1 MLAGVMSM
9 PATLRGVPLT
19 GLRLGAPL
27 GSGSGGVAWAATLD
41 SGQQVAVRVLPDADA
56 AAHAAR
62 ERRLDVLRSIEH
74 PGLAHVR
81 TMPGHVDDRLVV
93 TDLVPGPTLGTVRT
107 SRMGLPAAESLA
119 LARDLASALAAL
131 HRGGLVHGDVAP
143 SNVVLA
149 DRGDDGGAHPVLVDL
164 LADLAGEGGTAG
176 YVAPEVRAGRAASPA
191 ADVWSL
197 ATLCVWCTRV
207 GDRGQVARALGT
219 ATSEDTHARP
229 SAQALAAQLGEL
241 ATTPVQVPPPSV
253 LAGAALRA
261 QAQHTPTVLRPAR
274 RRRARHRRVTP
285 VRRAAVAVLVALAVA
300 LPTWALWPDAQGETS
315 AEGRS
320 AVVGSPTPLTEVVTD
335 LVHARDDALV
345 AGDAEALAAVTAPD
359 SPARAEDLALLE
371 SLQHTE
377 LTGLRTEVSDARVV
391 QAEAGAAQVQ
401 AVLTQGAHERTSA
414 GVTTE
419 VAAQEPRCVVLA
431 LLLDGPVWAVERVSP
446 CG

>member
-1 MLAGVMSM
+1 MST

-27 GSGSGGVAWAATLD
+27 GSGSGGVAWAATLEG
-41 SGQQVAVRVLPDADA
+41 GQQVAVRVLPDADT

-131 HRGGLVHGDVAP
+131 HRAGLVHGDVAP

-207 GDRGQVARALGT
+207 GERGQVARVLGT
-219 ATSEDTHARP
+219 ATSEDPHARP
-229 SAQALAAQLGEL
+229 SAQVLAAQLDEL

-261 QAQHTPTVLRPAR
+261 QAQQTPTVLRPTR

-285 VRRAAVAVLVALAVA
+285 VRRAAVAVLAAVAVA
-300 LPTWALWPDAQGETS
+300 LPTWALWPDTQGETS

-320 AVVGSPTPLTEVVTD
+320 AVVGSTSIVDVVTA
-335 LVHARDDALV
+335 LVHARDEALV

-359 SPARAEDLALLE
+359 SPARADDLTLLE
-371 SLQHTE
+371 SLGETE
-377 LTGLRTEVSDARVV
+377 LVGLRTDVSEAQVV
-391 QAEAGAAQVQ
+391 QAGQQSARVQ

-414 GVTTE
+414 DGTTE
-419 VAAQEPRCVVLA
+419 VAAQQPRCVVLE
-431 LLLDGPVWAVERVSP
+431 LLLDGPQWTVEQVSP
-446 CG
+446 CGG